1 MHPSCMHA
9 AIASDWLP
17 YGYLGEFARV
27 SASQESC
34 GTMRKKLGGYGDF
47 GGFGGGGGGRGL
59 GDGCVRTP
67 CTIARNAMRGF
78 DMVSN

>member
-1 MHPSCMHA
+1 MHPSCRHA

-47 GGFGGGGGGRGL
+47 GGFGGGGGCRGL
-59 GDGCVRTP
+59 
-67 CTIARNAMRGF
+67 AMAVVVGEGKGTR
-78 DMVSN
+78 DA